1 MHAIYQNLIAMDRW
15 KLILE
20 GLGNTI
26 IIALGAI
33 VIGTL
38 IGAAM
43 ALMRVSGNRVLGG
56 IARGYI
62 TVIRG
67 IPMVTQL
74 MIFNFI
80 IFAPTG
86 LPKLAIAIVSVGVNS
101 GAYCAE
107 IFRAGIQGVPLG
119 QTEAGR
125 SLGLGRAQTMWSIVI
140 PQAVKAVLPTYTNEF
155 VVLIKET
162 AVASYIAL
170 MDLTKASDMIRNAT
184 FNAWVPLL
192 SAAVIYLC
200 LTLGLSSLFA
210 RLERRLAR
218 SDRG

>member
-86 LPKLAIAIVSVGVNS
+86 MAEARDRDRQLRCELGRLLRGDLPRGHP
-101 GAYCAE
+101 
-107 IFRAGIQGVPLG
+107 GVPLG
-119 QTEAGR
+119 QTGRPGGR
-125 SLGLGRAQTMWSIVI
+125 SRAGHG
-140 PQAVKAVLPTYTNEF
+140 ADH
-155 VVLIKET
+155 VVDRHPACGQGGAPHLHQR
-162 AVASYIAL
+162 VRRAL
-170 MDLTKASDMIRNAT
+170 RRRRSPAT
-184 FNAWVPLL
+184 
-192 SAAVIYLC
+192 S
-200 LTLGLSSLFA
+200 
-210 RLERRLAR
+210 R
-218 SDRG
+218 SWT